1 MSTSPIRPGAHK
13 LPARRSTRG
22 ANKATTHGHVPTG
35 GLPSP
40 EDSLRTHPQ
49 MGAKPVGDLGRE
61 RAALHAHVEQALAGF
76 FGPRLVLV
84 PRFQDI
90 VSQTVEAL
98 LAEPA
103 LEEGVRAACRMW
115 VGDVRKE

>member
-1 MSTSPIRPGAHK
+1 
-13 LPARRSTRG
+13 
-22 ANKATTHGHVPTG
+22 
-35 GLPSP
+35 
-40 EDSLRTHPQ
+40 LRTYPP

-103 LEEGVRAACRMW
+103 LEEGVQAACRRLL
-115 VGDVRKE
+115 GDVRKD